1 MASPAR
7 NLVIV
12 AATGGIGRQLLTQT
26 LAAGHH
32 VTAVVRTPSKL
43 DADVPAV
50 AVDLSRPDPEALRA
64 AVAGADAVLSGLG
77 ARTRS
82 DHGVATRGTQALIDA
97 MRDVGTQR
105 LVLVSAAPIGT
116 VPSPARPN
124 PPRHDPGDGFFM
136 RHLLNP
142 LVKQAFKDHY
152 ADLATMEDAVFASA
166 LDWTVIR
173 PPKLTDGPRTGDYRT
188 AVGRDLKG
196 GTKISRADVADLM
209 LRTLTQPGYARQV
222 VGVAY

>member
-1 MASPAR
+1 MK
-7 NLVIV
+7 LVIV
-12 AATGGIGRQLLTQT
+12 AATGGIGRQLLAQA
-26 LAAGHH
+26 LAAGHQ

-50 AVDLSRPDPEALRA
+50 AVDLSHPDPEALRT
-64 AVAGADAVLSGLG
+64 AVTGADAVLSGLG
-77 ARTRS
+77 ARTKA
-82 DHGVATRGTQALIDA
+82 DHGVATRGTAALVDA
-97 MRDVGTQR
+97 MQTVGTQR

-142 LVKQAFKDHY
+142 LVKQALKGHY
-152 ADLATMEDAVFASA
+152 ADLATMEDAVRACP
-166 LDWTVIR
+166 LDWTVVR
-173 PPKLTDGPRTGDYRT
+173 PPQLTDGPRTGDYRT
-188 AVGRDLKG
+188 ALGRNLKG

-209 LRTLTQPGYARQV
+209 LRTLTQPGFERQV
-222 VGVAY
+222 VGIAY